1 MLHLPQ
7 HLLDYR
13 ITSSSK
19 TEDLFILGRLFSEV
33 GDYASTI
40 QQRDYTLMGRMC
52 RTRLRKIER
61 ELLRRSAIP
70 TPDDILIIP
79 PVTTSSTVSSL
90 VRNLSTLSV
99 SELETLYRQRPHRIE
114 ARIAAGRE
122 HLTLFFESRI
132 IAELSRRTPIDL
144 TEQLKID
151 YCLIIHR
158 IETANLSAILNL
170 PLGDPKDSL
179 PFDPYHTYTHSELIA
194 FLTLY
199 QSPRTLIERE
209 ILIETVDYS
218 LDLLAA
224 TSPSDLQSLANL
236 TANLAE
242 LQRRKM
248 AHCPAW
254 LPRLLTTTI
263 TCWRRSPSVPDT
275 DMVFPLLT
283 AALINRT
290 PALERQAQRIINRC
304 HQHLL
309 SIFENLDT
317 VYTIGN
323 LSHLFNIIKYFYITT
338 IYSSY
343 IYRFRVHRI
352 ASIWNYLT
360 TYFLLNLD
368 FIFIRFSSLNDLN
381 ENVVN
386 DSQITLS
393 LSFFTQNLVSLLQS
407 ANELINFTKVSYTLY
422 THLLLYLKK
431 IVPSED
437 LIANTYF
444 CYINRS
450 DCLVAKV
457 IY

>member
-40 QQRDYTLMGRMC
+40 QQRDYTLMARMC

-61 ELLRRSAIP
+61 ELLRRSAIH
-70 TPDDILIIP
+70 TTDDILIIP

-158 IETANLSAILNL
+158 IETANLSGILNL
-170 PLGDPKDSL
+170 PLGNPKDSL
-179 PFDPYHTYTHSELIA
+179 PFDPYHTYTPSELIA
-194 FLTLY
+194 LLTLY

-218 LDLLAA
+218 LDLLVA
-224 TSPSDLQSLANL
+224 TSPSDLQPLANL
-236 TANLAE
+236 TAHLAE

-263 TCWRRSPSVPDT
+263 TRWRRSPSVPDT

-290 PALERQAQRIINRC
+290 PSLERQAQRIINRC
-304 HQHLL
+304 YRIALTIPEVIISL
-309 SIFENLDT
+309 SDKTLKN
-317 VYTIGN
+317 YCQ
-323 LSHLFNIIKYFYITT
+323 LSTLIVSLYIAT
-338 IYSSY
+338 IYSTY
-343 IYRFRVHRI
+343 LNRFNI
-352 ASIWNYLT
+352 SKLT
-360 TYFLLNLD
+360 IGWHALITNFSKSSTFIVSTSELIQLHSVATELNC
-368 FIFIRFSSLNDLN
+368 FSSL
-381 ENVVN
+381 
-386 DSQITLS
+386 SYS
-393 LSFFTQNLVSLLQS
+393 LQCYLM
-407 ANELINFTKVSYTLY
+407 
-422 THLLLYLKK
+422 HLLAQHSMARILQATVYL
-431 IVPSED
+431 
-437 LIANTYF
+437 NTVERNYH
-444 CYINRS
+444 IS
-450 DCLVAKV
+450 SVAV
-457 IY
+457 

>member
-19 TEDLFILGRLFSEV
+19 TEDLFILGRLFSEA

-114 ARIAAGRE
+114 ARIAEGRE

-179 PFDPYHTYTHSELIA
+179 PFDPYHTYT
-194 FLTLY
+194 
-199 QSPRTLIERE
+199 
-209 ILIETVDYS
+209 
-218 LDLLAA
+218 
-224 TSPSDLQSLANL
+224 
-236 TANLAE
+236 
-242 LQRRKM
+242 
-248 AHCPAW
+248 
-254 LPRLLTTTI
+254 
-263 TCWRRSPSVPDT
+263 
-275 DMVFPLLT
+275 
-283 AALINRT
+283 
-290 PALERQAQRIINRC
+290 
-304 HQHLL
+304 
-309 SIFENLDT
+309 
-317 VYTIGN
+317 
-323 LSHLFNIIKYFYITT
+323 
-338 IYSSY
+338 
-343 IYRFRVHRI
+343 
-352 ASIWNYLT
+352 
-360 TYFLLNLD
+360 
-368 FIFIRFSSLNDLN
+368 
-381 ENVVN
+381 
-386 DSQITLS
+386 
-393 LSFFTQNLVSLLQS
+393 
-407 ANELINFTKVSYTLY
+407 
-422 THLLLYLKK
+422 
-431 IVPSED
+431 
-437 LIANTYF
+437 
-444 CYINRS
+444 
-450 DCLVAKV
+450 
-457 IY
+457 

>member
-13 ITSSSK
+13 IASSSK
-19 TEDLFILGRLFSEV
+19 TEDLFTLGRLFSEV

-40 QQRDYTLMGRMC
+40 QQRDYTLMARMC

-61 ELLRRSAIP
+61 ELLRRSAIH
-70 TPDDILIIP
+70 TTDDILIIP

-114 ARIAAGRE
+114 ARIAEGRE

-132 IAELSRRTPIDL
+132 IAELSRRTTIDL

-151 YCLIIHR
+151 YCLFIHR

-179 PFDPYHTYTHSELIA
+179 PFDPYHTYTPSELIA
-194 FLTLY
+194 LLTLY

-224 TSPSDLQSLANL
+224 TSPSELQPLANL

-248 AHCPAW
+248 AYCPAW

-290 PALERQAQRIINRC
+290 PSLERQAQRIINRC
-304 HQHLL
+304 YRIVL
-309 SIFENLDT
+309 SVLDSS
-317 VYTIGN
+317 GN
-323 LSHLFNIIKYFYITT
+323 LQLKGSNIEFCTLIIYLHIAA

-343 IYRFRVHRI
+343 IHSFSICRFAKV
-352 ASIWNYLT
+352 WNIFT
-360 TYFLLNLD
+360 SYFLLSSD
-368 FIFIRFSSLNDLN
+368 TVFS
-381 ENVVN
+381 
-386 DSQITLS
+386 DSSVYTSQV
-393 LSFFTQNLVSLLQS
+393 FCLLTT
-407 ANELINFTKVSYTLY
+407 ANELTKFVSLSYTLQCKLFS
-422 THLLLYLKK
+422 LLTQKVAIQNLSAAIYLSIIEKTEY
-431 IVPSED
+431 S
-437 LIANTYF
+437 IA
-444 CYINRS
+444 IA
-450 DCLVAKV
+450 V
-457 IY
+457 